1 MPKTRVDK
9 GRALGIM
16 GFSSSRP
23 LDACLGNCEQIRIL
37 LDDALYKK
45 TQQILHAPVN
55 HNAPKRPKKR
65 KKPKR

>member
-23 LDACLGNCEQIRIL
+23 LDACLGNSEKIRIL
-37 LDDALYKK
+37 LDDALYKM

-55 HNAPKRPKKR
+55 HNLPKRPKKR